1 MVKSYDVVVVG
12 SGSGGQTAAYTLMEY
27 GLSVA
32 GVENSATP
40 GGICALAGCQAKK
53 WFYAATETMARARHL
68 AVLVGTRKALAMAVK
83 NQDTSRRQTLLKEL
97 LQP

>member
-32 GVENSATP
+32 VVENSATP
-40 GGICALAGCQAKK
+40 GGICALAGCQAKNGITRPPRP
-53 WFYAATETMARARHL
+53 WPGPGTWRA
-68 AVLVGTRKALAMAVK
+68 KA
-83 NQDTSRRQTLLKEL
+83 
-97 LQP
+97 